1 MKPIEQLAE
10 LIRERNELA
19 TRISAVIQRPCQ
31 IGHLGEFIAAAV
43 FNIALEESATAK
55 AIDGRFLDGPL
66 AGKTVNIKWYA
77 KRENLL
83 DITPE
88 ELPDY
93 YLVLAGPKSAATHS
107 RGEVRPWLI
116 DSVHLFEA
124 RTLVASL
131 DERGVKIGVATS
143 MRQAVWEQNEVYPRH
158 TDDILLVSDEQ
169 RRLLSLF
176 APDMRAH

>member
-1 MKPIEQLAE
+1 LKPIEQLAE

-55 AIDGRFLDGPL
+55 AIDGRFLDGPF

-88 ELPDY
+88 TLPDY
-93 YLVLAGPKSAATHS
+93 YLVLAGPKSPATNS

-124 RTLVASL
+124 DALVTSL
-131 DERGVKIGVATS
+131 EERGVKIGVATS
-143 MRQAVWEQNEVYPRH
+143 VRQTAWEQNEVYPRRA
-158 TDDILLVSDEQ
+158 DDIMHVSDEQ
-169 RRLLSLF
+169 RRILKLF
-176 APDMRAH
+176 GTALP

>member
-77 KRENLL
+77 KRENIL

-88 ELPDY
+88 TLPDY

-116 DSVHLFEA
+116 ESVHLFEA

-131 DERGVKIGVATS
+131 KERGVKIGATS
-143 MRQAVWEQNEVYPRH
+143 VRQAVWEQNEIYPRRA
-158 TDDILLVSDEQ
+158 DDALPVSDEQ
-169 RRLLSLF
+169 RRLLGLF
-176 APDMRAH
+176 APETLDH